1 MKQFKIVTILLML
14 VFSISLTGCQEEN
27 SAKETKDPFVGTWQA
42 QTDDIYNSIEEI
54 VITKEKNTYFV
65 QTYDWRYYS
74 NNGINDNGKIDK
86 DSDGKVIY
94 TLTLTKKNMVPKT
107 SAEVKGSS
115 LIVPLQLGQITIEA
129 INGKIKT
136 KGFSQSKEAVYEKTN
151 KELFNKLLDVH
162 LKQYTKLEIGKNT
175 TAKIDN
181 SILNSK
187 N

>member
-1 MKQFKIVTILLML
+1 
-14 VFSISLTGCQEEN
+14 
-27 SAKETKDPFVGTWQA
+27 
-42 QTDDIYNSIEEI
+42 
-54 VITKEKNTYFV
+54 
-65 QTYDWRYYS
+65 
-74 NNGINDNGKIDK
+74 
-86 DSDGKVIY
+86 
-94 TLTLTKKNMVPKT
+94 MVPKT